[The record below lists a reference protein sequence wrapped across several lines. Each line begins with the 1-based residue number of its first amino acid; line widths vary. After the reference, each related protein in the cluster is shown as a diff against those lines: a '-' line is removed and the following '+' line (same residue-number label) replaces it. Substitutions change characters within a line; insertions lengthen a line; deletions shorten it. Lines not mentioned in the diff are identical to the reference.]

1 MHPQACHGG
10 EVGSF
15 RTEALRPDRVAFCKV
30 RGTPLQEGLRVCR
43 ERSLFAVLELELVL
57 PSDQAKIR

>member
-10 EVGSF
+10 EVGSL
-15 RTEALRPDRVAFCKV
+15 RTETLRPDRVALCKV
-30 RGTPLQEGLRVCR
+30 RGTPLQEGCVLPRTLPLR
-43 ERSLFAVLELELVL
+43 VLELELVL